1 MCNLVRVSEHLV
13 RTIVRESDMTT
24 MGIYEAKTHFSEV
37 IDKVVDGETA
47 IITRQQRRQE
57 KQV

>member
-13 RTIVRESDMTT
+13 RTIVRESDMKT

-37 IDKVVDGETA
+37 IDKVVDGETV